1 MEMDFMGLSGN
12 TSTQM
17 ERDGNREYPED
28 DSDKNLS
35 LSLFQ
40 EAQTANSRIGHL
52 QRSSSLSSGKSNS
65 SVTEEGDQVALNLG
79 SCINN
84 SAIRGTVVKVGNV
97 SGSAGKLCLSAF
109 NCEKQR
115 TLLRFPS
122 ASKEEVHYGIESP
135 HLNDK
140 TKAQTATLLAAGKL
154 PNGLAELDIQPQQHS
169 TYFKDNVPVSNMSMQ
184 WLQWTKAAALQH
196 HMTLKNVQ
204 EEKPVK
210 RKTDWLVSSSVQPV
224 PTVDAF
230 KSSKR
235 CSISSQKSFTF
246 SPPSNDSA
254 ESRGFYSVANGNPNR
269 HFGASPTNLLARASQ
284 DQSSLD
290 YPLEQAGDF
299 LRAKS
304 LSPPSN
310 FKEYLA
316 SPFKEQQTADNSCG
330 AHLSSGPS
338 PNQTSVWCGAS
349 PSSVATMQVRAAS
362 NVPGKQGSA
371 QLTIFYGG
379 TVNVYEDIPPEKAHT
394 IMLLAGNVSS
404 TSGKA
409 TDSSPQRFTMSTPLA
424 TDGHSRP
431 TTPNICSSLPNALTS
446 MSPKGA
452 SQMCNGCVPQVHTQK
467 SQISS
472 QPGQSTRS
480 SPGDGE
486 FQTNLRD
493 GAANGH
499 QEPAKQSVSG
509 SNPTVVRRALPQ
521 ARKASLTRFLERRK
535 ERIVPNAPSATKE
548 SPDPDHLSSQ
558 IEKSFNSTSCFDGCP
573 SPQQYL
579 TSDVLDVK
587 ILSKPQSMEQLW
599 LQKAKTKAE
608 DLKPGHELASC

>member
-17 ERDGNREYPED
+17 ERDWNREYPED

-40 EAQTANSRIGHL
+40 EAQKTNSGIGRL
-52 QRSSSLSSGKSNS
+52 QQSSSSSSGRSNS
-65 SVTEEGDQVALNLG
+65 SVTEEGDPVALNLG
-79 SCINN
+79 RCIDN
-84 SAIRGTVVKVGNV
+84 SALRGTVVKVGNV
-97 SGSAGKLCLSAF
+97 SGSTGKLCFPAINS
-109 NCEKQR
+109 EKQR

-122 ASKEEVHYGIESP
+122 APKEEVHCGIESP

-140 TKAQTATLLAAGKL
+140 AKAQTATFLAAGKL
-154 PNGLAELDIQPQQHS
+154 PNGLAELDNQPQQHS

-184 WLQWTKAAALQH
+184 WLQWTKAAALRQQ
-196 HMTLKNVQ
+196 MTLKNVQ

-210 RKTDWLVSSSVQPV
+210 RKIDWLVSSSVQPV
-224 PTVDAF
+224 PTVDAI

-254 ESRGFYSVANGNPNR
+254 ESRGFYSVANGKPNR
-269 HFGASPTNLLARASQ
+269 HFGASANLSAQASH
-284 DQSSLD
+284 DRSSLD
-290 YPLEQAGDF
+290 YSLEQAGDF

-304 LSPPSN
+304 LGPPSN

-316 SPFKEQQTADNSCG
+316 SPSFKEQQTADNSCG

-338 PNQTSVWCGAS
+338 PNQASVWCGAS
-349 PSSVATMQVRAAS
+349 PSSVATVQARDAS
-362 NVPGKQGSA
+362 NVLGRQGST

-394 IMLLAGNVSS
+394 IMLLAGSVSPMS
-404 TSGKA
+404 AKA

-431 TTPNICSSLPNALTS
+431 ATPNICSSLPNALTS

-486 FQTNLRD
+486 FQTNQRD
-493 GAANGH
+493 GAANGQ

-509 SNPTVVRRALPQ
+509 TNPTVVRRALPQ
-521 ARKASLTRFLERRK
+521 ARKASLTRFLESRK
-535 ERIVPNAPSATKE
+535 ERIVPNAPSTTKE

-558 IEKSFNSTSCFDGCP
+558 TEKSLSSISCFDGCP

-587 ILSKPQSMEQLW
+587 ILSKPKSMEQLW
-599 LQKAKTKAE
+599 LQKAKTRAGE
-608 DLKPGHELASC
+608 LKPGHELASC